1 MILGYTPI
9 SFSFQA
15 PKCVIKAR
23 DPCLHRLSVAA
34 TGFLLPMGIHVPEGA
49 LVTQPILES
58 TSTSR
63 DILEGMPKVGFL
75 SKYTLGEAAS
85 SQPSREEKDE
95 EEEELKEVVDVFDLD
110 NLYEVFD

>member
-1 MILGYTPI
+1 
-9 SFSFQA
+9 
-15 PKCVIKAR
+15 
-23 DPCLHRLSVAA
+23 
-34 TGFLLPMGIHVPEGA
+34 MGIHVPEGV

-85 SQPSREEKDE
+85 SQPSKEEKDE